1 MKLRQQTHTV
11 FMVKP
16 SHFGYNSATAAS
28 NVFQHTSSLNQK
40 EISQKVMAE
49 FNEFVATL
57 RAKGINVLVMESSKV
72 QAKPDA
78 VFPNNWISL
87 HQDGSLCLYP
97 MLAKNRQLEREH
109 HIINHLKEH
118 FAVKQIK
125 DFSVHEKTGRIVE
138 GTGSI
143 IFDHPNKIAYAC
155 RSERT
160 DESLFN
166 EICEELDY
174 FPIHFNA
181 LDENN
186 QSIYHTN
193 VMMAIGEAYALICL
207 ECIQDEVERE
217 RVVKSMQET
226 GHSIIEISLKQM
238 KAFAGNAL
246 EVTNKKGKRFLVLS
260 KSAFTVLE
268 AAQKEIITATAE
280 LLPIAVPTIEH
291 IGGGSVRCMIA
302 EIFTPR
308 KYEKQNNL
316 HP

>member
-1 MKLRQQTHTV
+1 MKLRQQADTV
-11 FMVKP
+11 FMVRP
-16 SHFGYNSATAAS
+16 SHFGYNTATAAS
-28 NVFQHTSSLNQK
+28 NVFQHTSNLSQK

-49 FNEFVATL
+49 FDEFVASL
-57 RAKGINVLVMESSKV
+57 RVKGINVLVMESTKE
-72 QAKPDA
+72 QTKPDA

-97 MLAKNRQLEREH
+97 MLTQNRRLEREN
-109 HIINHLKEH
+109 HIINHLKEL
-118 FAVKQIK
+118 FDVTQIK
-125 DFSVHEKTGRIVE
+125 DFSPHEKTGRIVE

-160 DESLFN
+160 EVSLFN
-166 EICEELDY
+166 EICEELGY
-174 FPIHFNA
+174 LPIHFNA
-181 LDENN
+181 VDEHN

-207 ECIQDEVERE
+207 ECIQDKAEKE
-217 RVVKSMQET
+217 RVVRSLQET
-226 GHSIIEISLKQM
+226 GHTIIAISSQQM

-246 EVTNKKGKRFLVLS
+246 ELTNQKGELFLVLS
-260 KSAFTVLE
+260 KTAYATLD
-268 AAQKEIITATAE
+268 ATQKEIITATAE
-280 LLPIAVPTIEH
+280 LLPLAVPTIEH

-302 EIFTPR
+302 EIFTP
-308 KYEKQNNL
+308 KKNEKQNNL